1 MSRHLTAEEAKRSFI
16 ESMDDPLG
24 RLFYALWQ
32 ELAWLY
38 AKWEEYLLL
47 YGTKES
53 RIDLLNKAAPLFFRI
68 IQDVLWE
75 DIILH
80 IARLTD
86 PPKSSGKATLTI
98 RRLPDLVDDSNTAQ
112 ALRELI
118 NIAIQSSE
126 FCRDWRN
133 RHIAHRDLKLVLEKD
148 IVPLKPASRKKIK
161 EALNSIAEV
170 LNAVSQHYTD
180 SEMTF
185 DIGED
190 PEGAVSLLYVI
201 DDGLKA
207 GEERKERMRS
217 GKYRK
222 DDFSPRDL

>member
-1 MSRHLTAEEAKRSFI
+1 MSKHLTAEEAKRSFI
-16 ESMDDPLG
+16 ESMGDPLG
-24 RLFYALWQ
+24 RLFCALWQ

-38 AKWEEYLLL
+38 AKWEEYLVL

-53 RIDLLNKAAPLFFRI
+53 RIDLLNRAAPLFFRI
-68 IQDVLWE
+68 VQDVLWE

-98 RRLPDLVDDSNTAQ
+98 RRLPDLVKDGNTAQ
-112 ALRELI
+112 ALRGLI

-126 FCRDWRN
+126 FCRDLRN
-133 RHIAHRDLKLVLEKD
+133 RHIAHRDLNLALEKE
-148 IVPLKPASRKKIK
+148 IVPLKPASRKRIK

-170 LNAVSQHYTD
+170 LNAVSQHYRD

-190 PEGAVSLLYVI
+190 PEGAVSLLYII
-201 DDGLKA
+201 DDGLEA
-207 GEERKERMRS
+207 GEERQERIRS

>member
-1 MSRHLTAEEAKRSFI
+1 MG
-16 ESMDDPLG
+16 DPLG
-24 RLFYALWQ
+24 KLFYALWQ

-38 AKWEEYLLL
+38 EKWAEYVVL
-47 YGTKES
+47 YGTKPS
-53 RIDLLNKAAPLFFRI
+53 RIDLLNRAAPLFFRV
-68 IQDVLWE
+68 IQDILWE
-75 DIILH
+75 DMILH

-98 RRLPDLVDDSNTAQ
+98 RRLPDLVKDGNTAQ
-112 ALRELI
+112 ALRGLI

-133 RHIAHRDLKLVLEKD
+133 RHIAHRDLNLALEKE
-148 IVPLKPASRKKIK
+148 IVPLKRASRKKIK

-180 SEMTF
+180 SEMIF

>member
-1 MSRHLTAEEAKRSFI
+1 MSRQLTAEEAKRSFI
-16 ESMDDPLG
+16 ESMGDPLG

-32 ELAWLY
+32 ELAGLY
-38 AKWEEYLLL
+38 AKWEEYLVL

-53 RIDLLNKAAPLFFRI
+53 RINLLNKAAPLFFRI

-98 RRLPDLVDDSNTAQ
+98 RRLPDLVKDGNTAQ
-112 ALRELI
+112 ALRGLI

-126 FCRDWRN
+126 FCRDCRN
-133 RHIAHRDLKLVLEKD
+133 RYIAHRDLNLALEKE

-207 GEERKERMRS
+207 GEERKERISS

>member
-1 MSRHLTAEEAKRSFI
+1 MSRHQTAEEAKRDFFGCMGI
-16 ESMDDPLG
+16 PLG
-24 RLFYALWQ
+24 NLFYALWQ
-32 ELAWLY
+32 EFAGLY
-38 AKWEEYLLL
+38 AKWEEYLVL
-47 YGTKES
+47 YGTKPS
-53 RIDLLNKAAPLFFRI
+53 RIDLLNRAASHFFRI

-98 RRLPDLVDDSNTAQ
+98 RRLPDLVKDSNTAQ
-112 ALRELI
+112 ALRGLI

-133 RHIAHRDLKLVLEKD
+133 RHIAHRDLNLALEKE

-170 LNAVSQHYTD
+170 LNAVSQYYTD
-180 SEMTF
+180 SEIIF
-185 DIGED
+185 DIGEE
-190 PEGAVSLLYVI
+190 PEGAISLIYI
-201 DDGLKA
+201 IYDGLKA
-207 GEERKERMRS
+207 GEERQKRIRS
-217 GKYRK
+217 GKFRK
-222 DDFSPRDL
+222 DDFNPLNL